1 MKISVIIPVY
11 NTEKFIS
18 RAIDSVLAQDYKD
31 YEIICIDDGS
41 KDKSAQII
49 KEKANTYSCIK
60 YYYQE
65 NQGPG
70 IARKKG
76 YLKAKGEL
84 IYFMDSD
91 DYLIDNSAFS
101 KIIDVY
107 NKYNP
112 DVVLFDINRIIKKQE
127 SLSRP
132 YNGNDLNIG
141 YNDISTI
148 DNLYV
153 TANLYSKILKK
164 SILNESMFINSNTF
178 EDFYTSYLYL
188 DKCKNYYY
196 LNEKLYCLYHGQDNE
211 THLSVVEN
219 IEKKKKRFNIIN
231 LTYLK
236 VNNKVLKKCIAN
248 YCAQVIIGEIT
259 LRTKYFFNLKERKD
273 NKKIKEELRKIIKIL
288 NESEFEYEPN
298 GKFKG
303 VKKIV
308 FKLFILTH
316 K

>member
-1 MKISVIIPVY
+1 MKISVVIPVY

-70 IARKKG
+70 IARKNG
-76 YLKAKGEL
+76 YLKTMGDL

-107 NKYNP
+107 NKYNS
-112 DVVLFDINRIIKKQE
+112 DIIFFNINI
-127 SLSRP
+127 LSKNKELLVRP
-132 YNGNDLNIG
+132 YCGN
-141 YNDISTI
+141 
-148 DNLYV
+148 NLSEHFNEFDQIRKLYI
-153 TANLYSKILKK
+153 TANLLSKVFKRSLIE
-164 SILNESMFINSNTF
+164 ESMFIESNTF

-188 DKCKNYYY
+188 DKCSNYYY
-196 LNEKLYCLYHGQDNE
+196 LNDVLYNVDHTEENINHISL
-211 THLSVVEN
+211 VEN
-219 IEKKKKRFNIIN
+219 IEKKKKRFSIIAI
-231 LTYLK
+231 TYSK
-236 VNNKVLKKCIAN
+236 INNKVIKECIAN
-248 YCAQVIIGEIT
+248 YCSQVIIGEIT
-259 LRTKYFFNLKERKD
+259 LRTKHFFDFKSRIN
-273 NKKIKEELRKIIKIL
+273 NKKIKLELKDIIKIL
-288 NESEFEYEPN
+288 NESEFKYKPS
-298 GKFKG
+298 GKFKLF
-303 VKKIV
+303 KKILY
-308 FKLFILTH
+308 KLFLITH

>member
-18 RAIDSVLAQDYKD
+18 RALDSVLFQDYKNF
-31 YEIICIDDGS
+31 EIICIDDGS

-49 KEKANTYSCIK
+49 KEKAITYPCIE

-70 IARKKG
+70 IARKNG
-76 YLKAKGEL
+76 FSKATGDL
-84 IYFMDSD
+84 VYFLDSD
-91 DYLIDNSAFS
+91 DYLVDNHTFNE
-101 KIIDVY
+101 IIDIF

-112 DVVLFDINRIIKKQE
+112 DVVLFNINRISNNEETI
-127 SLSRP
+127 SRP
-132 YNGNDLNIG
+132 FNGNDLNVG
-141 YNDISTI
+141 YNDFNKI
-148 DNLYV
+148 DNLYF

-164 SILNESMFINSNTF
+164 SILRESMFINSNTF

-188 DKCKNYYY
+188 DKCRNYYY
-196 LNEKLYCLYHGQDNE
+196 INEEFYCLYHGQDNGN
-211 THLSVVEN
+211 HLSATES
-219 IEKKKKRFNIIN
+219 IEKKKNRFSIIAT
-231 LTYLK
+231 TYSK
-236 VNNKVLKKCIAN
+236 INNKVIKECIAN

-273 NKKIKEELRKIIKIL
+273 NKRIKEELRKIIGIIKKSNVKYI
-288 NESEFEYEPN
+288 PN
-298 GKFKG
+298 GKFKLF
-303 VKKIV
+303 KKFI
-308 FKLFILTH
+308 FKLFLITH